1 MLSTSATQ
9 NFIPKRGKH
18 IKALNHGNDKRHFVG
33 FTTSQDLSFQ
43 PSERIHLH
51 AEFQCDR
58 SEMATTDNR

>member
-9 NFIPKRGKH
+9 NFIQKRGNH
-18 IKALNHGNDKRHFVG
+18 IKAFDHGNDKRHFVG

-43 PSERIHLH
+43 PKRIHLD

-58 SEMATTDNR
+58 SEMSTTDNR